1 MIGITHNKHI
11 LLVNKEKRFIWQK
24 NSGILPRPKRKKK
37 KIMIKIL
44 FLFGFLGSSNLSK
57 TEKITLKANFNVIK
71 IEVLEIFVNN
81 KRYENRTKF

>member
-1 MIGITHNKHI
+1 MIGITHNKYT
-11 LLVNKEKRFIWQK
+11 LLVTKEKRFIWQK

-37 KIMIKIL
+37 KIMVKIL
-44 FLFGFLGSSNLSK
+44 FLFGFLSSSNLSK
-57 TEKITLKANFNVIK
+57 TEKITLKANFNVTK